1 MKVIKNLAGLVLMAV
16 LAFEIASCSAD
27 PEIKYVEKEVEK
39 TVYVCPKDKKE
50 FDTAQEAAEC
60 CGVQVEYVEKKVEK
74 TVYVCPKDK
83 KEFDTAQE
91 AAECCGVQVEY
102 VEKKVEKTV
111 YVCPKDKKEFA
122 TAQEA
127 AECCGVQ
134 VEYVEKKVE
143 KTVYVCPK
151 DKKEFAT
158 AQEAAECCGVQIE
171 YVSEVKEKFVY
182 ISELSE
188 GTYTVY
194 HCQQKVSG
202 GKSVSD
208 YVVETMESNKNVS
221 AKSTIDDLKKNYTG
235 FTAKAL
241 ALNEKF
247 LYIFYDRNT
256 ITYTFQTGSEGKLN
270 DGKTERI
277 VEGLY
282 GANVAIPIAISSTHN
297 FGGWF
302 TSANEALTAT
312 FGENELTFTV
322 KWTEKAAGGFDWYEI
337 PVDAETGDA
346 ATPESRYVYFGVFPK
361 TVLEEGGAI
370 AVDETEMKVMGANT
384 YYKGNDGNYY
394 AKVTAEQYDDYK
406 YSDGTKITSGAERY
420 FRVEPIKWNVLT
432 TDYNGTKKAL
442 LLAEEILTANVP
454 YYVDDR
460 SKREING
467 NTVYPNNYKYS
478 TLRAYLNGKFEDED
492 TQEKTVYEGKG
503 FLQTAFTSN
512 ARLLIADTVVNNAK
526 ETTGYGEDFY
536 AVDYTCD
543 NTEDKI
549 FLLSMS
555 EVKNEDYGFDSNL
568 YRRDTRI
575 KVTTD
580 YAKANCAYQAS
591 DYGCGGYWWLRSPD
605 YCYGS
610 YHARDVDYVG
620 KATDISVYNAF
631 TGVVPALTI
640 SLQ

>member
-60 CGVQVEYVEKKVEK
+60 CGVQVEYVEKE
-74 TVYVCPKDK
+74 
-83 KEFDTAQE
+83 
-91 AAECCGVQVEY
+91 
-102 VEKKVEKTV
+102 
-111 YVCPKDKKEFA
+111 
-122 TAQEA
+122 
-127 AECCGVQ
+127 
-134 VEYVEKKVE
+134 VE

-194 HCQQKVSG
+194 HCQQKVTG

-221 AKSTIDDLKKNYTG
+221 AKSTIEDLKKNYTG

-282 GANVAIPIAISSTHN
+282 GANVAIPIAISSTHY

-322 KWTEKAAGGFDWYEI
+322 KWAEKATSGFDWYEI
-337 PVDAETGDA
+337 PVDAETGNA
-346 ATPESRYVYFGVFPK
+346 ATTSSKYVYFGVFPK

-370 AVDETEMKVMGANT
+370 TVDETEMKVMGANT
-384 YYKGNDGNYY
+384 YYRGSDGNYY
-394 AKVTAEQYDDYK
+394 AKVTAKPWEQNYK

-420 FRVEPIKWNVLT
+420 FRVEPIKWKVLT

-442 LLAEEILTANVP
+442 LLAEEILTASVP
-454 YYVDDR
+454 YYVAYPNR
-460 SKREING
+460 NREINC

-526 ETTGYGEDFY
+526 ETTDYFMLNTYVEDY
-536 AVDYTCD
+536 VCD

-549 FLLSMS
+549 FLLSVS
-555 EVKNEDYGFDSNL
+555 EVINEDYGFDSYLSLRNN
-568 YRRDTRI
+568 TRI

-591 DYGCGGYWWLRSPD
+591 GDGCGGCWWLRSPRCD
-605 YCYGS
+605 GS
-610 YHARDVDYVG
+610 DTASYVSSDG
-620 KATDISVYNAF
+620 NAYSIGIRF
-631 TGVVPALTI
+631 TEEGVVPALSI

>member
-60 CGVQVEYVEKKVEK
+60 CGVQVEYVEKEVEK
-74 TVYVCPKDK
+74 
-83 KEFDTAQE
+83 E
-91 AAECCGVQVEY
+91 
-102 VEKKVEKTV
+102 
-111 YVCPKDKKEFA
+111 
-122 TAQEA
+122 
-127 AECCGVQ
+127 
-134 VEYVEKKVE
+134 VE

-194 HCQQKVSG
+194 HCQQKVTG

-221 AKSTIDDLKKNYTG
+221 AKSTIEDLKKNYTG

-346 ATPESRYVYFGVFPK
+346 ATPESRYVYFGIFPK

-370 AVDETEMKVMGANT
+370 TVDETEMKVMGANT
-384 YYKGNDGNYY
+384 YYRGSDGNYY

-420 FRVEPIKWNVLT
+420 FRVEPIKWKVLT

-442 LLAEEILTANVP
+442 LLAEEILTASVP
-454 YYVDDR
+454 YYVAYPNR
-460 SKREING
+460 NREINC

-526 ETTGYGEDFY
+526 ETTDYFMLNTYVEDY
-536 AVDYTCD
+536 VCD

-549 FLLSMS
+549 FLLSVS
-555 EVKNEDYGFDSNL
+555 EVINEDYGFDSYLSLRNN
-568 YRRDTRI
+568 TRI

-591 DYGCGGYWWLRSPD
+591 GDGCGGCWWLRSPRCD
-605 YCYGS
+605 GS
-610 YHARDVDYVG
+610 DTASYVSSDG
-620 KATDISVYNAF
+620 NAYSIGIRF
-631 TGVVPALTI
+631 TEEGVVPALSI

>member
-27 PEIKYVEKEVEK
+27 PEIKYVEKKLEK

-60 CGVQVEYVEKKVEK
+60 CGVQVEYVEKEVEK
-74 TVYVCPKDK
+74 
-83 KEFDTAQE
+83 E
-91 AAECCGVQVEY
+91 
-102 VEKKVEKTV
+102 
-111 YVCPKDKKEFA
+111 
-122 TAQEA
+122 
-127 AECCGVQ
+127 
-134 VEYVEKKVE
+134 VE

-194 HCQQKVSG
+194 HCQQKVTG

-241 ALNEKF
+241 ALNEKS

-282 GANVAIPIAISSTHN
+282 GANVTIPIAISSTHN

-302 TSANEALTAT
+302 TTANEALTAT

-322 KWTEKAAGGFDWYEI
+322 KWTEKTAGGFDWYEI

-370 AVDETEMKVMGANT
+370 AVDETEMMVMGANT

-394 AKVTAEQYDDYK
+394 AKVTAKPYEQSYK

-420 FRVEPIKWNVLT
+420 FRVEPIKWKVLT

-442 LLAEEILTANVP
+442 LLAEEILTARVP
-454 YYVDDR
+454 YYVK
-460 SKREING
+460 SWSNREING

-512 ARLLIADTVVNNAK
+512 ARLLISDTVVNNEK
-526 ETTGYGEDFY
+526 ETTSYREDYY
-536 AVDYTCD
+536 AEAYACD

-555 EVKNEDYGFDSNL
+555 EVINEDYGFDSDPFLSN
-568 YRRDTRI
+568 TRI
-575 KVTTD
+575 RVPTD
-580 YAKANCAYQAS
+580 YAKANCVYQAS
-591 DYGCGGYWWLRSPD
+591 DDRYGGYWWLRSPFYID
-605 YCYGS
+605 
-610 YHARDVDYVG
+610 R
-620 KATDISVYNAF
+620 YNACYVQNNGYVSSYYDCVDS
-631 TGVVPALTI
+631 TRSGVVPALSI